1 MRGVWQTTGTLSAVI
16 GVLWTSAAAAY
27 PVNSTL
33 AINSTQSSLKVE
45 ASSFPFSDSDTHNL
59 TGTINAQ
66 FDFRDSGSFPANG
79 GLTFTSGAI
88 APNADY
94 NLTLGFPPVLGVNI
108 DPSGLVGTLSTPL
121 PPGVM
126 TRTGASGVV
135 YQFDASQY
143 LLTINQGTIVVTGS
157 ADQTTDLSQEPV
169 TGSAMHGTLGTMT
182 FTTLGTSGPYTQ
194 LSAAMDFPID
204 ITQSTETDSGM
215 TVDLHL
221 TGAVRATSTFWV
233 ALSGIAGDFNQD
245 GMVSAADLPIFKAHN
260 GMASGATAATGDADA
275 NGRVDG
281 NDFLVWQRNQ
291 GTRPPS
297 SGVTA
302 VPEPASVVIAAVA
315 LGGVLCW
322 KQRRGRESFAT
333 GGSPR

>member
-1 MRGVWQTTGTLSAVI
+1 VALSAII
-16 GVLWTSAAAAY
+16 GAFWTSLAAAY

-33 AINSTQSSLKVE
+33 TINSTQSTLKVD
-45 ASSFPFSDSDTHNL
+45 ASALFFSDSDTHNL

-66 FDFRDSGSFPANG
+66 FDFRDSGGFPSNG
-79 GLTFTSGAI
+79 GLTFTGGAI

-94 NLTLGFPPVLGVNI
+94 NLTLGIPAIVGVNI
-108 DPSGLVGTLSTPL
+108 NASGLVGALSTPM

-143 LLTINQGTIVVTGS
+143 LLTINQGAIVVTGS
-157 ADQTTDLSQEPV
+157 ADQTTDLSEEPV
-169 TGSAMHGTLGTMT
+169 TGSATPGTLGSMT
-182 FTTLGTSGPYTQ
+182 FTTLATSGPYTQ

-221 TGAVRATSTFWV
+221 TGAVRATSTSWV

-245 GMVSAADLPIFKAHN
+245 GMVSAADLPVFKAHY

-291 GTRPPS
+291 GTKPPA

-302 VPEPASVVIAAVA
+302 VPEPAA
-315 LGGVLCW
+315 GVLAFVAIALTV
-322 KQRRGRESFAT
+322 RRRMAVSWASWSNCGHLA
-333 GGSPR
+333 